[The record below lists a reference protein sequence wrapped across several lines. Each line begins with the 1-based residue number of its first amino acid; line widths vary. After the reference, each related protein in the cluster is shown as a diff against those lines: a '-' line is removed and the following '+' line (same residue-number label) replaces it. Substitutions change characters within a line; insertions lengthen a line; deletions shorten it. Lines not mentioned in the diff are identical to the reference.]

1 MSTGKYIFPW
11 CNKYFLQKNEFS
23 NIVSIDFQLKLLIC
37 KLPDHDVPNLP
48 CMRCVLYFQILVS
61 VCMGN
66 NGCWILSCFWL
77 ILCDALPHFCCLL
90 SCHNFSDNHFN
101 IVWVNA
107 SYYSKIAVVC
117 NGSGENNL
125 LFLWK
130 YYHVVMDKVIYGT
143 WLRGLENML
152 KVITISYLY
161 DEYLRR

>member
-1 MSTGKYIFPW
+1 MPYLTFAAFCLVIT
-11 CNKYFLQKNEFS
+11 FLT
-23 NIVSIDFQLKLLIC
+23 I
-37 KLPDHDVPNLP
+37 
-48 CMRCVLYFQILVS
+48 
-61 VCMGN
+61 
-66 NGCWILSCFWL
+66 
-77 ILCDALPHFCCLL
+77 
-90 SCHNFSDNHFN
+90 N